1 MANKAKK
8 EKRKNKYNKYKD
20 PNKLGYGPQVAL
32 ISIGTILGI
41 LTIFVVALLVV
52 FRGLIF

>member
-1 MANKAKK
+1 MANKVKK
-8 EKRKNKYNKYKD
+8 EKKKNKYNKYKN